1 MMGSFIICIISPT
14 ITMVKSWR
22 VSWTELATHAKEIRN
37 AHNTLV
43 GKSEVNR
50 SCVRSRYRWGII
62 MK

>member
-1 MMGSFIICIISPT
+1 
-14 ITMVKSWR
+14 MVKSWR